1 MIKSDLEKLSKSELI
16 ALLLEQDEKKYAPTL
31 MVDGV
36 RVEVG
41 DIIIMKKPKPGD
53 ITGLDD
59 DHNIYHPAAPAKRQ
73 RGYSIEARF
82 LTAEMDTFP
91 KQLRTH

>member
-31 MVDGV
+31 VVDGV

-41 DIIIMKKPKPGD
+41 DIITMKKPKPG
-53 ITGLDD
+53 
-59 DHNIYHPAAPAKRQ
+59 Y
-73 RGYSIEARF
+73 YWS
-82 LTAEMDTFP
+82 
-91 KQLRTH
+91 